1 MISVCPQ
8 PPEQS
13 AAAVLLDREID
24 NLLLDVR
31 GLAVVL
37 EILAARGVSDAEL
50 AAHRRELDRRRAR
63 LVRLL
68 GDPGD
73 RVTVGRAA
81 TG

>member
-1 MISVCPQ
+1 MISACRRL
-8 PPEQS
+8 PEVS
-13 AAAVLLDREID
+13 AEVLLDREID

-63 LVRLL
+63 LVRLI
-68 GDPGD
+68 GDPAAAGSA
-73 RVTVGRAA
+73 VTA
-81 TG
+81 